1 MLRFSPPEFD
11 RFTQASS
18 FNVSFGGSEAN
29 VAVSLAQYGQKATF
43 ISRLPAHAIG
53 QAAVNDLRRCGVDT
67 DYIVRNGERIGIY
80 FLEKG
85 ASQRPSQVIYDRA
98 HSAFSQ
104 MEPGDLDWE
113 EALRG
118 AAWFHWSGITPA
130 LGKNVQ
136 ACLKAACV
144 AAKKA
149 GAYISCDLNFRA
161 KLWTEKEAQAVMQP
175 LMEYVDV
182 CIANEEDAQRSL
194 GFSVSGANV
203 EQGQLD
209 ESGYIT
215 LAHELKDAF
224 NFRTVAITLRE
235 SFSASRNAWS
245 ALLHDD
251 QACRTPYRSTR
262 YDIQIVDRVGA
273 GDSFAAGLIYGLL
286 TRDSSQG
293 ALEFAVAASCLKHTL
308 PGDYNLVTEGEVLKL
323 MRGQGSGRV
332 ER

>member
-1 MLRFSPPEFD
+1 MLRLSPPEFD

-18 FNVSFGGSEAN
+18 FDVSFGGSEAN
-29 VAVSLAQYGQKATF
+29 VAVSLAQYGLDAYF
-43 ISRLPAHAIG
+43 ISCLPGHAIG
-53 QAAVNDLRRCGVDT
+53 QAAVNDLRRCGVRT
-67 DYIVRNGERIGIY
+67 DFIARGGARIGTY

-104 MEPGDLDWE
+104 IQLKDVDWDA
-113 EALRG
+113 ALEG
-118 AAWFHWSGITPA
+118 ASWFHWSGITPA
-130 LGKNVQ
+130 LGRNAQ
-136 ACLKAACV
+136 ACLKTACT
-144 AAKKA
+144 AAKNA
-149 GAYISCDLNFRA
+149 GATISCDLNFRA
-161 KLWTEKEAQAVMQP
+161 KLWTEKEAQDVMRP
-175 LMEYVDV
+175 LMEYVQV

-194 GFSVSGANV
+194 GMTVADTNV

-215 LAHELKDAF
+215 LARDLKTAF
-224 NFRTVAITLRE
+224 DFQAVAITLRE

-251 QACRTPYRSTR
+251 KACRIPYRSTR

-286 TRDSSQG
+286 AEDDSRT
-293 ALEFAVAASCLKHTL
+293 ALEFGVAASCLKHTL
-308 PGDYNLVTEGEVLKL
+308 RGDYNLSTKDEVLKL